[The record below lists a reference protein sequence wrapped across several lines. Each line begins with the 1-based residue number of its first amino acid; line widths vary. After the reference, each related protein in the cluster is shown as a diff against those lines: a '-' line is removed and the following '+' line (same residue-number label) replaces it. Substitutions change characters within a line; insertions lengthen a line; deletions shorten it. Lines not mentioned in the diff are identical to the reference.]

1 MKTTQIEVP
10 HFDGYECLGLTS
22 PSEENFVLRFS
33 ESIKEFTLMEG
44 SEDYC
49 HQICYRKI
57 EDSDKDKRLYYLVYF
72 VLHDGEER
80 FHWELFGNK
89 EEAQAYADDEVEK
102 DEDIHHATIK
112 PIPVLNSLVKE
123 IELCK

>member
-10 HFDGYECLGLTS
+10 HFEGYECLGLTS

-57 EDSDKDKRLYYLVYF
+57 DDPKKDNQVYYLVYF
-72 VLHDGEER
+72 VLEDGETR
-80 FHWELFGNK
+80 FDFALFESE
-89 EEAQAYADDEVEK
+89 EEAEEYAESEMKK
-102 DEDIHHATIK
+102 DEDIFK
-112 PIPVLNSLVKE
+112 PAIVPVSVQSRKGLTPD
-123 IELCK
+123 